1 MTGTD
6 DNFLMNLAI
15 NQAWQ
20 FQGLTYPNP
29 AVGAVVIDSN
39 GKILSIEA
47 HQKAGTSHA
56 EVLAL
61 IKAYQK
67 ITNLTVDIDIFDANI
82 THKFLLDNALNIFKK
97 CTIFVTLEP
106 CSHHGKTPSCASL
119 LSSLNIKKVVI
130 ATLDPIKSHS
140 GGIDILKQKNIH
152 IEIGIEEQKAK
163 DLIEPFRIWQNR
175 AFVLFKIAQTTNGK
189 IGGGYL
195 SSKNSLI
202 HTHKL
207 RDICDKM
214 VIGGNTVRIDRPTLD
229 CRYIKQPAPN
239 LYIYSKQDNFAK
251 DIPLFNIKDREVI
264 IGDDLSFLDKPS
276 FVLVEGGNGMINAIK
291 DKIDWLLIYQTPS
304 LSLNS
309 LSYSVDLKFKF
320 LKHQKLSVD
329 LINWC
334 RVIKKEQ

>member
-1 MTGTD
+1 MNGIND
-6 DNFLMNLAI
+6 KFLMNLAI

-29 AVGAVVIDSN
+29 AVGAVIIDSN

-61 IKAYQK
+61 IKAYQE
-67 ITNLTVDIDIFDANI
+67 ITNITVDIDIFDANI
-82 THKFLLDNALNIFKK
+82 THKFLLDNALNIFKN

-130 ATLDPIKSHS
+130 ATKDPIDSHS
-140 GGIDILKQKNIH
+140 GGIDILKQKNIQVK
-152 IEIGIEEQKAK
+152 IGVEEKKAR
-163 DLIEPFRIWQNR
+163 DLIEPFRIWQDR
-175 AFVLFKIAQTTNGK
+175 AFVLFKIAQTSNGK

-195 SSKNSLI
+195 SSKESLI

-207 RDICDKM
+207 RNICNKM
-214 VIGGNTVRIDRPTLD
+214 LIGGNTVRVDRPTLD

-239 LYIYSKQDNFAK
+239 LYIYSKENNFSK

-264 IGDDLSFLDKPS
+264 IGDNLDFLDNPS
-276 FVLVEGGNGMINAIK
+276 FILVEGGSGMINAIK
-291 DKIDWLLIYQTPS
+291 DKIDWLLIYQTPK
-304 LSLNS
+304 LSTNILN
-309 LSYSVDLKFKF
+309 YHVDIELEF
-320 LKHQKLSVD
+320 LKHQELSVD

-334 RVIKKEQ
+334 RVIKK